1 MQIIKLIIERL
12 KMNKKKDKAYCYWIT
27 GLPASGKTTMA
38 KMLTDY
44 LKKNNKPTIQLDGD
58 ILREILDVK
67 AYSLKERYILAL
79 KYSSLCKLIV
89 EHNINVVIGV
99 VGLFHKLHEWNRN
112 TIPNYCEIFL
122 NTPLEELMQRDPKG
136 IYKSALDGKLKNVA
150 GLDLKVEY
158 PLKPNIEIVWNSQKN
173 IQIAFEEIIKNLEKN
188 NWIT

>member
-1 MQIIKLIIERL
+1 
-12 KMNKKKDKAYCYWIT
+12 MNKIKDKAYCYWVT

-58 ILREILDVK
+58 ILRSILKVK
-67 AYSLKERYILAL
+67 TYSYEERYLLGL

-99 VGLFHKLHEWNRN
+99 VGLFHKLQNWNRKN
-112 TIPNYCEIFL
+112 IPNYCEVFL
-122 NTPLEELMQRDPKG
+122 NTPFDELKKRDPKG
-136 IYKSALDGKLKNVA
+136 IYKSGLDGNLKNVPA
-150 GLDLKVEY
+150 LDLKVEY
-158 PLKPNIEIVWNSQKN
+158 PLKPNVEIVWNSQKN
-173 IQIAFEEIIKNLEKN
+173 IQIAFEEIIENLKKN